1 MIREYLFEIK
11 LLMKLVDGVEV
22 DIHELEKIGC
32 NYPIHG
38 HKRVSIIA
46 PVLDFMQYKYLY
58 PHSSDTDIFI
68 RVMTTSEYNLETNAE
83 SILKY
88 IKRSDGNELFIG
100 INQSN

>member
-32 NYPIHG
+32 NYRIHG

-46 PVLDFMQYKYLY
+46 PVLDFLQYKYLF
-58 PHSSDTDIFI
+58 PHSSDAEIFE
-68 RVMTTSEYNLETNAE
+68 RVVSTSEYNDVTNKQA
-83 SILKY
+83 ILKY
-88 IKRSDGNELFIG
+88 IKRSSGNELFIG